1 MGLKKSFNVFAY
13 LCYATTIRVSIGQKL
28 GITMLSVNG
37 LIIMFLFGIG
47 IGIAIEG
54 FSNLRKLRALEK
66 QNGMTI
72 EDLQDSYNFAIGL
85 LYENDVEILQNY
97 VFMTTQEEKLA
108 YRKEIGN
115 E

>member
-1 MGLKKSFNVFAY
+1 
-13 LCYATTIRVSIGQKL
+13 
-28 GITMLSVNG
+28 MLSANG
-37 LIIMFLFGIG
+37 LFIMFIFGIG
-47 IGIAIEG
+47 VGIALEG
-54 FSNLRKLRALEK
+54 FLNLRKLRQIEK

-85 LYENDVEILQNY
+85 LYENDVEKLQNY
-97 VFMTTQEEKLA
+97 VFMTTQEEKIA

>member
-1 MGLKKSFNVFAY
+1 
-13 LCYATTIRVSIGQKL
+13 
-28 GITMLSVNG
+28 MLSANG
-37 LIIMFLFGIG
+37 LFIMFIFGIG
-47 IGIAIEG
+47 VGIAIEG
-54 FSNLRKLRALEK
+54 LLNLRKLRQIEK

-85 LYENDVEILQNY
+85 LYENDVEKLQNY
-97 VFMTTQEEKLA
+97 VFMTTQEEKIA

>member
-1 MGLKKSFNVFAY
+1 
-13 LCYATTIRVSIGQKL
+13 
-28 GITMLSVNG
+28 MLSANG
-37 LIIMFLFGIG
+37 LFIMFIFGIG
-47 IGIAIEG
+47 VGIAIEG
-54 FSNLRKLRALEK
+54 FLNLRKLRQIEK

-85 LYENDVEILQNY
+85 LYENDVEKLQNY
-97 VFMTTQEEKLA
+97 VFMTTQEEKIA